1 MVNVSGT
8 TITVTKGDT
17 FSAIVEIC
25 LADGSPYEVQE
36 DDEIRFALKKRYSDK
51 VPLIWKSIPNETLR
65 LFLDAEDTKR
75 LSVECSPYVYD
86 IQITMADGTVDTF
99 IDRGKFIVT
108 EEVD

>member
-1 MVNVSGT
+1 
-8 TITVTKGDT
+8 
-17 FSAIVEIC
+17 
-25 LADGSPYEVQE
+25 
-36 DDEIRFALKKRYSDK
+36 